1 MTGSMTLRLF
11 TPEEGEQDMAVPI
24 LKQGE
29 VLIASIQAALSDRE
43 LVELRDQLADRVGRL
58 RSRGVVIDVTEL
70 DVLDSF
76 ASRMIRGI
84 AYTAKLRGA
93 ETVVAGIQPEVALA
107 MVQLGLSLDGIAT
120 ALDLEEGLVLLR
132 GGSGDRVPRG

>member
-1 MTGSMTLRLF
+1 MS
-11 TPEEGEQDMAVPI
+11 VPI
-24 LKQGE
+24 LKQGD
-29 VLIASIQAALSDRE
+29 VLIASIQVALSDRE

-58 RSRGVVIDVTEL
+58 RARGVIIDVTEL

-76 ASRMIRGI
+76 AARMLRGI

-93 ETVVAGIQPEVALA
+93 KTVVAGIQPEVALA

-132 GGSGDRVPRG
+132 GGSDERVPRD